1 LAGTKNAKAVH
12 DSELALF
19 LDMLMA
25 ERGAAAHTIDA
36 YTRDISD
43 FLAFLA
49 AKKSSAAKASADD
62 VRAYLESLAG
72 KGLAPTSRA
81 RKLSAIRQFFRF
93 LLGEGLRA
101 DDPTSAID
109 SPKLGRPLPK
119 ILSLSEVETL
129 IETAKLACDTSAEGA
144 PRRRALR
151 LYALLETLYASGLRV
166 SELIALPRNVLA
178 ADDRVLTITGK
189 GGRERLV
196 PLNEA
201 ARGALAAHLV
211 ALEDDEGLAASLWLF
226 RPGVEGVGARRQ
238 SRSRPGL
245 AACAAPCLC
254 QPSPGKRGG
263 FAHGP
268 AASGARGH
276 LDHADLYPCDRG
288 ALAPAG
294 GAASPAGSGSLNETA
309 LVSGLRRRGR
319 RLTGSRHEAN
329 YNRISVVFPFVVRMP
344 ARENPGFPRGLAKL
358 HAYISRFRKADRGA

>member
-1 LAGTKNAKAVH
+1 
-12 DSELALF
+12 
-19 LDMLMA
+19 MLMA

-49 AKKSSAAKASADD
+49 AKKSSAAKASADN

-211 ALEDDEGLAASLWLF
+211 LLEDDEGLAASLWLF
-226 RPGVEGVGARRQ
+226 PTGDGGQHITRQ
-238 SRSRPGL
+238 RLGQELKGL
-245 AACAAPCLC
+245 ALAANLDPARV
-254 QPSPGKRGG
+254 SPHVLRHAFASHLLERGADLRTVQQLLG
-263 FAHGP
+263 
-268 AASGARGH
+268 
-276 LDHADLYPCDRG
+276 HADISTTQIYTHVIEER
-288 ALAPAG
+288 
-294 GAASPAGSGSLNETA
+294 
-309 LVSGLRRRGR
+309 LRRLVEQHHPLAQAHLTKR
-319 RLTGSRHEAN
+319 R
-329 YNRISVVFPFVVRMP
+329 
-344 ARENPGFPRGLAKL
+344 
-358 HAYISRFRKADRGA
+358 

>member
-1 LAGTKNAKAVH
+1 LAGTKNAKALD

-72 KGLAPTSRA
+72 RGLAPTSRA

-151 LYALLETLYASGLRV
+151 LYGLLETLYASGLRV

-211 ALEDDEGLAASLWLF
+211 VLEGDEGLAASSWLF
-226 RPGVEGVGARRQ
+226 PTGDGRQ
-238 SRSRPGL
+238 HITRQRLGQELKGL
-245 AACAAPCLC
+245 ALAANLDPARV
-254 QPSPGKRGG
+254 SPHVLRHAFASHLLERGADLRTVQQLLG
-263 FAHGP
+263 
-268 AASGARGH
+268 
-276 LDHADLYPCDRG
+276 HADISTTQIYTHVIEER
-288 ALAPAG
+288 
-294 GAASPAGSGSLNETA
+294 
-309 LVSGLRRRGR
+309 LRRLVEQHHPLAQAHLTKR
-319 RLTGSRHEAN
+319 R
-329 YNRISVVFPFVVRMP
+329 
-344 ARENPGFPRGLAKL
+344 
-358 HAYISRFRKADRGA
+358 